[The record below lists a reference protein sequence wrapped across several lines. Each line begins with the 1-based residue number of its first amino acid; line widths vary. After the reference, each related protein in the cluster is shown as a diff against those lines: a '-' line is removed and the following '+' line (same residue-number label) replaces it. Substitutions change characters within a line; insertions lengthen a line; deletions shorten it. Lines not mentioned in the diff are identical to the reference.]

1 MFKIEL
7 IVRHQ
12 INIVWE
18 MQNEASN
25 LVLDSYLK
33 YLVLTKHQWFTP
45 VILASQGRDPSQPR
59 QTVHETLSQ
68 KHPTQKNG
76 WQNGSGSRAPV

>member
-45 VILASQGRDPSQPR
+45 VILASQGRDQEE
-59 QTVHETLSQ
+59 H
-68 KHPTQKNG
+68 
-76 WQNGSGSRAPV
+76 GSKPAQANSS